1 MNKKREGLIPLP
13 QGKTHGCSAHDG
25 NLTVAL
31 TGFPFQLSRN
41 ETDHEIFHVTGVSV
55 KDSHR
60 LPVVTS
66 HSVTLVSAR
75 DMYVNRIEWNEKE
88 GSLFPDDL
96 VLQDADGLDLALQL
110 VTNLQVPLRAP

>member
-1 MNKKREGLIPLP
+1 VNKKREGLIPLP

-41 ETDHEIFHVTGVSV
+41 ETDHEMFHVTGVSV

-66 HSVTLVSAR
+66 HSVTLVSGR
-75 DMYVNRIEWNEKE
+75 HI
-88 GSLFPDDL
+88 L
-96 VLQDADGLDLALQL
+96 VGKM
-110 VTNLQVPLRAP
+110 VR